1 MTIEVG
7 DRAPDFALP
16 DQHGRA
22 TALSTYDGPLL
33 IVFFPAAFTPTCT
46 SELAALREAPI
57 PGVTV
62 LAVSCDSVPAL
73 RAFADA
79 ERITFPVLSDFW
91 PHGDVARAYGAFHP
105 ERGIAGRLS
114 ALVDDD
120 GVVRAVWRSGP
131 AEERDVADYARA
143 AAALGTAPQDV
154 RGESS

>member
-1 MTIEVG
+1 MTIAVG

-22 TALSTYDGPLL
+22 TSLSTYDGPVL

-46 SELAALREAPI
+46 SELAVLRDEPI

-79 ERITFPVLSDFW
+79 EGLDFPVLSDFW
-91 PHGDVARAYGAFHP
+91 PHGEVARAYGAFLP

-114 ALVDDD
+114 VLVDGR
-120 GVVRAVWRSGP
+120 GVVRAVWRSGA
-131 AEERDVADYARA
+131 AEARDAMDYGRA
-143 AAALGTAPQDV
+143 VAALVEGAGASP
-154 RGESS
+154 